1 MRSVLE
7 AALAYAARGWLV
19 FPCFGVVDGACTCSR
34 GSACLNAGK
43 HPITR
48 NGLKDATT
56 DAEQINEWFE
66 QHPTAN
72 VAIVTGAA
80 SGIVVVDLDVKPG
93 KNGIESLDAL
103 NLDLPP
109 TAVVTTGSGGRHLYF
124 AHPGGSVPCSSGKLG
139 LGIDVRGDDGY
150 VIAPPSR
157 HVSGGVY
164 AW

>member
-7 AALAYAARGWLV
+7 AALTYAARGWLV
-19 FPCFGVVDGACTCSR
+19 FPCWGVTDGACDCGKTCTSP
-34 GSACLNAGK
+34 GK

-56 DAEQINEWFE
+56 DAEQIAEWFD
-66 QHPTAN
+66 QHPNAN

-80 SGIVVVDLDVKPG
+80 SGLVVVDLDRKPN
-93 KNGIESLDAL
+93 KNGIESLKAL
-103 NLDLPP
+103 GAMPRTLI
-109 TAVVTTGSGGRHLYF
+109 ARSGSGGLHLYF
-124 AHPGGSVPCSSGKLG
+124 THPGGEVPSSSNKLG
-139 LGIDVRGDDGY
+139 PGIDVRGDGGY

-157 HVSGGVY
+157 HISGGVY